1 MTDAA
6 RFLVWTTV
14 SMAWTEIGLE
24 EADYPPI
31 ARELLAQGADWP
43 AVRRI
48 ALREVCGAFALDSFL
63 IFPCML
69 WMIMPDWGY
78 NEDYLRRRMQRWQR
92 RPLWQQLLRNPLRLL
107 GYPVAL
113 LMSRRIRARLK
124 QAMRVAQARGEAS
137 PGQG

>member
-92 RPLWQQLLRNPLRLL
+92 RSLWQQLLRNPLRLL

-113 LMSRRIRARLK
+113 LMSRRIRARLE
-124 QAMRVAQARGEAS
+124 QAMRAAQAQGQVS